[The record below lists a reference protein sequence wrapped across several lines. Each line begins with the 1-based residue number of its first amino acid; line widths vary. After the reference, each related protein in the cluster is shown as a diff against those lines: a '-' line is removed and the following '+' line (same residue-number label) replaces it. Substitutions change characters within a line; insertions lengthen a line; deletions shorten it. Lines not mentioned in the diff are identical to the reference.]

1 MAIHIEQ
8 LEIEAFRGI
17 QQLSVPHLN
26 HINIIAGDN
35 NCGKT
40 SFLEALLLLRNV
52 LDLNNVFRVARTR
65 ENIPAIT
72 RVSFFDRFLSLF
84 PAAGEPGDTR
94 KMEVRASCYG
104 EESSLRLKGH
114 LSDVMLEEDPRQG
127 YRPANDRRQD
137 GPWEV
142 RAFLGEFTGQQEEY
156 QHQEPLLIHEYT
168 TTKTSV
174 LSENRNIVY
183 LAPFDHLRG
192 NTFGRILRNDA
203 YKELCLHILHLFD
216 PGILDLLLLR
226 NETLGGRASE
236 YVKHRDLGVMPLTSY
251 GDGIKKVLS
260 LASGVAQAVG
270 GVLLIDEVETAIHS
284 RYFEEIFRF
293 IVSACV
299 RFDVQLFV
307 TSHSMEAIDGF
318 LATQDYDKKSGKG
331 EDILSIVTLKKE
343 GGASFSRVL
352 NGEQVYRNRE
362 AFGFEVRL

>member
-40 SFLEALLLLRNV
+40 SFLEALMLLRNV
-52 LDLNNVFRVARTR
+52 EDLNNIIRVVQAR
-65 ENIPAIT
+65 ENFPALV
-72 RVSFFDRFLSLF
+72 RPPFFDRFLSLF
-84 PAAGEPGDTR
+84 PAASEPSDTR
-94 KMEVRASCYG
+94 MIGLRASCDG
-104 EESSLRLKGH
+104 ETISLRLKGH
-114 LSDVMLEEDPRQG
+114 LSDVMLEELPRQNYG
-127 YRPANDRRQD
+127 LSGAKRSA
-137 GPWEV
+137 GPLEV
-142 RAFLGEFTGQQEEY
+142 QAFSGDFTGQRGEY
-156 QHQEPLLIHEYT
+156 RHQEPVMIHEYIAKSAIIKERT
-168 TTKTSV
+168 
-174 LSENRNIVY
+174 NIVY
-183 LAPFDHLRG
+183 LPPFDHLRG
-192 NTFGRILRNDA
+192 STFSRILRNDS

-216 PGILDLLLLR
+216 PGIRDLLLLR
-226 NETLGGRASE
+226 NETLGGRAAE

-260 LASGVAQAVG
+260 LASGVAQAVN

-318 LATQDYDKKSGKG
+318 LATQDYDKKSGKE
-331 EDILSIVTLKKE
+331 EDILSIITLKKE